1 MFENVRDDEAK
12 TLNDNAKLSWQSQN
26 VNRSRNANK
35 LHDSNASGDQ
45 KKLQIEK
52 VHEHAL
58 FASREYKKAEHVLFE
73 AVCEVDRYQVHA
85 YFECSSLFEYCIKY
99 LNISEAM
106 ACNMIAVARKSK
118 QVPELKAAVMAGEVS
133 VSTARKIT
141 PVINKDN
148 SFEWIAKASTFT
160 KAKLE
165 KAVATER
172 PQELVHDRA
181 KYVSAER
188 LEIKFGLDEKV
199 MEKFKRAQDLVSQK
213 TKSSASF
220 ELTLEIALDFYL
232 DKNDPLKKA
241 ERNIYKSE
249 RKDNKNKDSQV
260 SVKAKSQSVQGQ
272 TKNSESAN
280 PSVPGQTQDPE
291 SLDLSVPG
299 QMQNPEKS
307 NPSVS
312 GQTQNPEHSTSPVP
326 GQTPKPK
333 RYIPAAIQHQVL
345 VRDQNQCTHRSH
357 EGKRCPNTRWL
368 EVHHIHGFAQGGPHS
383 LENLATLCSS
393 HHRQTHI

>member
-1 MFENVRDDEAK
+1 MFETVRDDEAK
-12 TLNDNAKLSWQSQN
+12 ALNDNANSSWQSQN
-26 VNRSRNANK
+26 VKRSQQAR
-35 LHDSNASGDQ
+35 Q
-45 KKLQIEK
+45 LQIEK
-52 VHEHAL
+52 FHEHAL

-220 ELTLEIALDFYL
+220 EQTLEAVLDFYL

-249 RKDNKNKDSQV
+249 RNDNKNKDSQV
-260 SVKAKSQSVQGQ
+260 SVRAKSQSVPGQ

-280 PSVPGQTQDPE
+280 PSVSGQTQDPE

-299 QMQNPEKS
+299 QMQDPEKS
-307 NPSVS
+307 NP
-312 GQTQNPEHSTSPVP
+312 PVP
-326 GQTPKPK
+326 GQTRKPK
-333 RYIPAAIQHQVL
+333 RYIPAAVQHQVL
-345 VRDQNQCTHRSH
+345 VRDQNQCTHRNH
-357 EGKRCPNTRWL
+357 EGIRCPNTRWL
-368 EVHHIHGFAQGGPHS
+368 EVHHIHGFAEGGSHS
-383 LENLATLCSS
+383 LENLATLCSN
-393 HHRQTHI
+393 HHRQIHG